1 MRNDDRAAAPPVHVC
16 PDPLT
21 QVVTVADLAARLGVT
36 TGAIRQHLHARVQWL
51 PQPDGRINGGA
62 VWRAST
68 LEGIEDRKPT
78 RGGRYT
84 APPPDQP

>member
-1 MRNDDRAAAPPVHVC
+1 MSTDDRTTAPAGHAC

-21 QVVTVADLAARLGVT
+21 QVVTVADLAARLGIT
-36 TGAIRQHLHARVQWL
+36 TGAIRQHLHAGVPWL

-62 VWRAST
+62 VWRLSS
-68 LEGIEDRKPT
+68 LEGIEDRKPA